1 MTDDLKFEM
10 ELKDLNL
17 SLYQFNKRREELF
30 KEALDDLK
38 FQPQKNNVID
48 RKISMIL
55 KIKKIK
61 DIPVIHLK
69 DDLYFVGLYKVYLT
83 IVGDYLYLKIS

>member
-1 MTDDLKFEM
+1 
-10 ELKDLNL
+10 
-17 SLYQFNKRREELF
+17 
-30 KEALDDLK
+30 
-38 FQPQKNNVID
+38 
-48 RKISMIL
+48 MIL